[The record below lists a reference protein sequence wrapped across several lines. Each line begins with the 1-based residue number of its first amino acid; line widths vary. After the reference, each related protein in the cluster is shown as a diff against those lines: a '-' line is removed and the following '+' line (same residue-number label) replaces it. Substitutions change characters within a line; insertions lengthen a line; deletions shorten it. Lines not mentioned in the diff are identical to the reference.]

1 MTIGERVI
9 AILEEKDVKQKAL
22 ADFLNTK
29 PSTIHGWKAE
39 GRNPSSEIIIPI
51 CEFLGVSPEYLL
63 TGNESVSSIYNDT
76 DPHFTELKDLYYRL
90 PDRQQG
96 ELIGYAK
103 RMVEEIAAKTSIP
116 EEEEAHDPPGGVA
129 GN

>member
-1 MTIGERVI
+1 MITARILDLLDTKHLKMADLCRSIGV
-9 AILEEKDVKQKAL
+9 A
-22 ADFLNTK
+22 T
-29 PSTIHGWKAE
+29 STMANWKTRETDPPAKM
-39 GRNPSSEIIIPI
+39 IVPI
-51 CEFLGVSPEYLL
+51 CEFLNVSPEYLL